1 MRLPRR
7 RLLALLAT
15 GMAGCGGAAR
25 GGGTVDGESAT
36 DTATPSASSP
46 QPTPAGPSVSP
57 QSVSVGNTRSTRQ
70 FVTVAVERAGETR
83 FVESRELVPGER
95 HTTGDVLSTG
105 GTYDVLV
112 ETADGSRT
120 TYRWTV
126 VDELDGLAVTLA
138 DGIDVVRTVR
148 CGPDCALGDG
158 ERLDAPLVGDGSA
171 RWYAPAQVVLANQG
185 TPTEADLTVS
195 LDGRTL
201 VDARYRV
208 PHETQV
214 VVPLTYR
221 SGTYRV
227 GIETAAGR
235 VAGDWRVPEE
245 PSRVVDLPT
254 LAVGCGPG
262 NTELRIEND
271 DDRSHAVRVAVER
284 EGTVRFAERYRL
296 DPGERR
302 AVVPVAASG
311 RYEVRL
317 RSAEGTEQTWTWWAC
332 PPHGPATV
340 AVDATGTAT
349 FSQAGL

>member
-7 RLLALLAT
+7 RLLALLST
-15 GMAGCGGAAR
+15 GVAGCGGAAR
-25 GGGTVDGESAT
+25 GGE
-36 DTATPSASSP
+36 PR
-46 QPTPAGPSVSP
+46 TPAGPASGPEPTRTGPSVSP
-57 QSVSVGNTRSTRQ
+57 QSVSVGNTRPTRQ

-105 GTYDVLV
+105 GTYDAVV
-112 ETADGSRT
+112 DTADGSRT

-171 RWYAPAQVVLANQG
+171 RWYAPAQVVLANPG
-185 TPTEADLTVS
+185 ASAEAEVTVS

-227 GIETAAGR
+227 GVETAAGG
-235 VAGDWRVPEE
+235 VVGDWRVPEE
-245 PSRVVDLPT
+245 PSRVVDFST

-262 NTELRIEND
+262 NTQLRIEND

-311 RYEVRL
+311 RYEVCL
-317 RSAEGTEQTWTWWAC
+317 RSAGGTERTWTWWAC
-332 PPHGPATV
+332 PPHGPATA

-349 FSQAGL
+349 FSQSGL